1 LFSAQVI
8 RKAAR
13 DYPKLLRSTTDKFL
27 TEAGIVVQRD
37 AKELVPV
44 DTGNLKGSITH
55 RVDGNA
61 AIVGT
66 NVEYAEHVEYG
77 TVRSQA
83 KPYMRPAIDAN
94 RRKLIKRFAQM
105 IKAMIRG

>member
-1 LFSAQVI
+1 VETQ
-8 RKAAR
+8 
-13 DYPKLLRSTTDKFL
+13 
-27 TEAGIVVQRD
+27 

-55 RVDGNA
+55 RVDGDA

-77 TVRSQA
+77 TSRMAERSYLRA
-83 KPYMRPAIDAN
+83 AIDAM
-94 RRKLIKRFAQM
+94 RKKLTVFFKQLVQEEVRKRGRA
-105 IKAMIRG
+105 